1 MCKRMRAPGAF
12 FLSLLFAALGLA
24 PGAVRAQDQAAEEES
39 EMMTNPY
46 AGQAEAATEG
56 KALYDKFSCY
66 ACHGRDGSGAM
77 GPSLL
82 GEPWRYG
89 GEDHDLFVSVKSG
102 RPEGMPSFGGAL
114 KDDQIWKIVTFIQS
128 LSAEESAGSDSP

>member
-1 MCKRMRAPGAF
+1 MRVPEAF
-12 FLSLLFAALGLA
+12 FLSLLFFALCLA
-24 PGAVRAQDQAAEEES
+24 PGAVLAQDQAAEEKS
-39 EMMTNPY
+39 EEMTNPY

-56 KALYDKFSCY
+56 KALYDQFTCY

-82 GEPWRYG
+82 GDPWRYG
-89 GEDHDLFVSVKSG
+89 GEDHNLFVSIKSG

-128 LSAEESAGSDSP
+128 LPAEESAESNSP